1 MNYMLR
7 RFVLA
12 PVVLA
17 AAAMTATSAMAATS
31 INVPFSFTVEGK
43 YCPPGRYLVDKD
55 RLSHIVTLRSVDNHE
70 IFNWV
75 VGPGEPAPTD
85 TKVSLKFDQTGVN
98 HALRSVQFGPE
109 ITSRLDKQTKQSEHN
124 WQHQGQ

>member
-31 INVPFSFTVEGK
+31 IKVPFSFTVEGK
-43 YCPPGRYLVDKD
+43 YCPPGRYLIDKD
-55 RLSHIVTLRSVDNHE
+55 RLSHIVTLRGVDNGE
-70 IFNWV
+70 MFSWV

-85 TKVSLKFDQTGVN
+85 TKVSLKFDQVGVN

-109 ITSRLDKQTKQSEHN
+109 ITGILDKHTKQIEHD